1 MTRKEYINS
10 IDVELLLFGLSK
22 RNPYYFR
29 IRMHNDMISFIDEII
44 EALDK
49 AYENDVE
56 LILEDPKISTM
67 DLNMERSSILQS
79 FKLKGEIDSPSAVD
93 IFNICDMQRIK
104 LSENDMQKIVDAI
117 DEMDDDELGNRIVKL
132 RGLVDLIG

>member
-44 EALDK
+44 EALYK

-56 LILEDPKISTM
+56 LIFEDPKISTM
-67 DLNMERSSILQS
+67 DLNMERSFFSTK
-79 FKLKGEIDSPSAVD
+79 F
-93 IFNICDMQRIK
+93 
-104 LSENDMQKIVDAI
+104 
-117 DEMDDDELGNRIVKL
+117 
-132 RGLVDLIG
+132 